1 MGKKGNK
8 KKSPKSR
15 KSQLIPFFSV
25 LGVIF
30 VSLAV
35 LMATKPDSDTNNAVA
50 PATGNLIEIRPVLSP
65 ALFTGKVAQA
75 YRAAMEIPKV
85 LDSQYCYCHCKKD
98 HNHKNLLTCFT
109 SKHGAKC
116 ETCINEAIFAHKMYK
131 QGKTIDEIIVL
142 IDKKFWRPYKKKPVA
157 SEHI

>member
-1 MGKKGNK
+1 MGKNNK
-8 KKSPKSR
+8 KKKSSKGR
-15 KSQLIPFFSV
+15 KSQLVPFFAV

-35 LMATKPDSDTNNAVA
+35 LMATKPDPNASNAVA
-50 PATGNLIEIRPVLSP
+50 PATGQLIETRPVLSP

-98 HNHKNLLTCFT
+98 HDHKNLLTCFT
-109 SKHGAKC
+109 SRHGAKC

-131 QGKTIDEIIVL
+131 QGKTIDEIIAL
-142 IDKKFWRPYKKKPVA
+142 IDKKFWKPYIKKA
-157 SEHI
+157 SRT